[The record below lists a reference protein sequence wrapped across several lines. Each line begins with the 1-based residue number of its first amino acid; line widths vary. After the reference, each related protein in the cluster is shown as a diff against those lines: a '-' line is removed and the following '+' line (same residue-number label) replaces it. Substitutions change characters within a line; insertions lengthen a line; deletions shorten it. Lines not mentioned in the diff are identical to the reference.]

1 MIRVAESE
9 RRSRGHMLRF
19 GAMGALFGTLLSVA
33 AGIGFGNLTNEVGTE
48 HVLREIAARP
58 AWYWPAVH
66 LSFILG
72 AILWVT
78 GFIGIA
84 SSLKYGASWVL
95 GWLGV
100 VALIIGTSIHIV
112 DSSISGFGLTALADA
127 WASAPATDQ
136 PGLLRTGDTL
146 LYVLNGTW
154 RSVHSYFHGLPFIL
168 SGLAVAFS
176 HRYPAWIGWLGVAG
190 GTGSLLGGMLQFLDV
205 IPGSEQLVVVPA
217 QVVSLWMLT
226 MAVLVWRR
234 AGQREPVDEHRPALP
249 TPPERSR
256 D

>member
-1 MIRVAESE
+1 MIQVGESE
-9 RRSRGHMLRF
+9 RRSRRQIMLRF
-19 GAMGALFGTLLSVA
+19 GAMGALLGSLLSVA

-48 HVLREIAARP
+48 QVLREIAARP
-58 AWYWPAVH
+58 AWYWPTVH

-72 AILWVT
+72 AILWVA

-84 SSLKYGASWVL
+84 SSLKHGASWAL

-100 VALIIGTSIHIV
+100 AALIIGTSIHIV

-127 WASAPATDQ
+127 WASAPTTDQ
-136 PGLLRTGDTL
+136 PDLLRIGDTL
-146 LYVLNGTW
+146 LYVLHGTW

-190 GTGSLLGGMLQFLDV
+190 GTGSFLGGMLQFLDI
-205 IPGSEQLVVVPA
+205 IPGTEQLVIVPA

-226 MAVLVWRR
+226 MAVLLWRR
-234 AGQREPVDEHRPALP
+234 AGQPKLVDEQ
-249 TPPERSR
+249 
-256 D
+256 